1 MSRPDARGGDDVV
14 LLTPHE
20 VATRCRV
27 SLRTVRRWIADG
39 ELPVLRLG
47 RSVRIRKSALA
58 AFLRRSSQVTT

>member
-1 MSRPDARGGDDVV
+1 MSRPEPRGSDDGL

-20 VATRCRV
+20 VAARCRV

-39 ELPVLRLG
+39 ELPVLHLG

-58 AFLRRSSQVTT
+58 AFLRSSG